1 MSYEI
6 ILYIYNVEVRRKH
19 KKDNSIDFFEY
30 YENLIP
36 FKKDKKEE
44 LKNFLIDIGFQIVQ
58 EINGMISFKLQEDN
72 GQTALLTNRSLRFS
86 TTGDIFEM
94 SKIVSKF
101 TNDKFLAIYNPQ
113 TERWEEE
120 LKVSGL

>member
-58 EINGMISFKLQEDN
+58 EINGMISFKFQENND
-72 GQTALLTNRSLRFS
+72 QTALLTNRSLRFS
-86 TTGDIFEM
+86 TAGDIFEM

-120 LKVSGL
+120 LKLSGL

>member
-6 ILYIYNVEVRRKH
+6 ILYIYNVEVRLRH

-44 LKNFLIDIGFQIVQ
+44 LKKVLIDIGFQIVQ
-58 EINGMISFKLQEDN
+58 EINGMISFQYTEDT

-86 TTGDIFEM
+86 TTGDVFEM

-101 TNDKFLAIYNPQ
+101 TTDKFLAIYNPQ

-120 LKVSGL
+120 LKVSDL

>member
-6 ILYIYNVEVRRKH
+6 ILYIYTVEVRLRN

-44 LKNFLIDIGFQIVQ
+44 LKKVLIDIGFQIVQ
-58 EINGMISFKLQEDN
+58 EINGMISFKYTEDT

-86 TTGDIFEM
+86 TTGDVFEM

-101 TNDKFLAIYNPQ
+101 TTDKFLAIYNPQ

-120 LKVSGL
+120 LKVSDL